1 LRRRAAFATDDVPFR
16 RRLRH
21 IPTTSQAL
29 RLPSRE
35 RSRMGLGT
43 RSWQDL
49 PWTDFAH
56 LPHDTVAV
64 LPVAAIE
71 QHGPHLPV
79 SVDAVIGDGVIAAAL
94 RHLPEAAP
102 VLVLPMQ
109 AVANSVEHLRF
120 PGTLTTSPETL
131 LALVVDIGASVA
143 RAGVRRLVLC
153 NSHGGNAP
161 VLEIAARRI
170 RIQSGILAVT
180 TAWARL
186 GRPEALRDPAEAS
199 WGLHAGRDET
209 SLMLALAPDRVRM
222 QHAAAFASDWQ
233 RVAAAQPAL
242 HPQAGAS
249 LSWQAQDLN
258 PAGAVGDAATATAE
272 LGQALLDHAARRL
285 AALLLDVAAFDVDAW
300 LAKEPKPHG

>member
-1 LRRRAAFATDDVPFR
+1 MP
-16 RRLRH
+16 
-21 IPTTSQAL
+21 
-29 RLPSRE
+29 LPRF
-35 RSRMGLGT
+35 
-43 RSWQDL
+43 WQDL
-49 PWTDFAH
+49 CWTDFAA
-56 LPHDTVAV
+56 LPANTVAV

-71 QHGPHLPV
+71 QHGPHLPL

-94 RHLPEAAP
+94 RHLPDDAP
-102 VLVLPMQ
+102 VLVLPTL

-120 PGTLTTSPETL
+120 PGTLTTTPETL
-131 LALVVDIGASVA
+131 LALVSDIGESVA

-170 RIQSGILAVT
+170 RIRAGILAVT

-186 GRPEALRDPAEAS
+186 GRPEGQRDPEEAT
-199 WGLHAGRDET
+199 WGIHAGREET

-222 QHAAAFASDWQ
+222 ERAAAFASGWQ

-242 HPQAGAS
+242 HPGAGAS

-258 PAGAVGDAATATAE
+258 AAGAVGDAAGATAE
-272 LGQALLDHAARRL
+272 AGAALLDHAARRL
-285 AALLLDVAAFDVDAW
+285 AALLLDVAAFDVEAW
-300 LAKEPKPHG
+300 LKTEITPHA

>member
-1 LRRRAAFATDDVPFR
+1 
-16 RRLRH
+16 
-21 IPTTSQAL
+21 
-29 RLPSRE
+29 
-35 RSRMGLGT
+35 MGLAS
-43 RSWQDL
+43 RYWRDL
-49 PWTDFAH
+49 AWTEFSA
-56 LPHDTVAV
+56 LPANTVAV

-94 RHLPEAAP
+94 RHLPDDAP
-102 VLVLPMQ
+102 VLVLPTQ

-120 PGTLTTSPETL
+120 PGTLTTTPETL
-131 LALVVDIGASVA
+131 LALITDIGESVA

-170 RIQSGILAVT
+170 RIRADILAVT

-186 GRPEALRDPAEAS
+186 GRPDGPRDPVEATY
-199 WGLHAGRDET
+199 GLHAGHEET
-209 SLMLALAPDRVRM
+209 SLMLTLAPERVRM
-222 QHAAAFASDWQ
+222 ERAAAFASDWQ

-242 HPQAGAS
+242 HPLAGAS

-258 PAGAVGDAATATAE
+258 PAGAVGDAAGATAE
-272 LGQALLDHAARRL
+272 AGAALLDHAGRRL
-285 AALLLDVAAFDVDAW
+285 ATLLQEVAAFDVDAW
-300 LAKEPKPHG
+300 LKSGTRPHA

>member
-1 LRRRAAFATDDVPFR
+1 
-16 RRLRH
+16 
-21 IPTTSQAL
+21 
-29 RLPSRE
+29 
-35 RSRMGLGT
+35 MGLGT

-49 PWTDFAH
+49 PWTAFPT
-56 LPHDTVAV
+56 LPRDTVAV

-94 RHLPEAAP
+94 RHLPEEAP
-102 VLVLPMQ
+102 VLVLPTQ

-131 LALVVDIGASVA
+131 LALVADIGASVA

-186 GRPEALRDPAEAS
+186 GRPEALRDPAEAT

-222 QHAAAFASDWQ
+222 QHAASFASDWQ

-272 LGQALLDHAARRL
+272 LGQALLGHAARRL

-300 LAKEPKPHG
+300 LAKEPAPHA